1 MRIRKRFLLSSLSSL
16 PLSDPQLN
24 RSSPLQLLVQQQ
36 PQQESNT
43 RSQPSDSFPN
53 PPPSQPSDGNLLIR
67 SAKAS
72 WVSSSRPKDV
82 EGEVAEEEGEKS
94 NDTKK
99 GNILGSGL
107 LQETGSSHQEVGRW
121 CEGDKVL
128 VPLPPKKRRGSFET
142 RGGDNETEKETKK
155 KKTKGKMKSKTN
167 KKCVQLLPNGDDQE
181 MNEGNTGHSDDG
193 AIKKRKAKRG
203 NVIMEGSRCSRVN
216 GRGWRCCQQTLVGY
230 SLCEHHLG
238 KGRLRSI
245 ASVRNHAVAT
255 TTIAP
260 KEDESSQ
267 LSTFAGKLGQKV
279 VDEED
284 EDEDNDDEEEK
295 PLMMT
300 KKRMKIG
307 MVKARSISSLLGQT
321 NNVAVVVGND
331 NDKKMS
337 STVM

>member
-82 EGEVAEEEGEKS
+82 EGGVAEEEGEKS

-107 LQETGSSHQEVGRW
+107 LQETGSSHQVGRW

-142 RGGDNETEKETKK
+142 RGGDNETEKKK

-181 MNEGNTGHSDDG
+181 TNEGNTGHSDDG

-245 ASVRNHAVAT
+245 ASVRNHTVAT

-267 LSTFAGKLGQKV
+267 LSTFAEGKLRRKV

-284 EDEDNDDEEEK
+284 EDEDNDDEEEEEEK

-331 NDKKMS
+331 NDKKTSMQ
-337 STVM
+337 